1 MDVSNTHDLMSL
13 GARLQSGHQVA
24 EAYKKGLL
32 ESHNLGA
39 LCTLI
44 KYNNIL
50 NKQTSLFDRERSLC
64 HT

>member
-1 MDVSNTHDLMSL
+1 MSL

-50 NKQTSLFDRERSLC
+50 NKHTSLFDRERSLC